1 MSAPTPVGLARAVDV
16 GADVI
21 VVGTG
26 AAALAAALAAHD
38 AGASVTVVERAD
50 SVGGTTAVSGGG
62 VWMPRNHV
70 SGGGDSRE
78 EALAYMTKLS
88 AGRVPSDLL
97 ARYVDDGVDV
107 LASLERRTKLRFQ
120 PISWPDYHPEMEGAR
135 RSGRM
140 IEPALFDTALL
151 GAWTGR
157 LRRAPVL
164 GLPLTLHESTVD
176 WRPSYTPERFEGAE
190 IKRRVGAGQVACG
203 QALVAALLEGCLA
216 RGIEPVL
223 GARAI
228 ELVVRQ
234 GRLDGLLV
242 EHDGTRVDLRASA
255 VVLGTGGF
263 EWNAELCARFLP
275 GPLTHPTSPPANQGD
290 GLLMAM
296 EVGADLANMTSAWWY
311 PAGIVPGEE
320 YEGRPLARFL
330 AVERTAPHSIIVD
343 RFGQRFV
350 NEAANYNDM
359 QKAFFA
365 FDANEAAPRHLPCWL
380 VMDQQY
386 RSRYPVIN
394 VRPGAPDPDW
404 LVVDDTLEGLAA
416 KVGIDPAGLVESVSR
431 WNAFVADGRDRDYG
445 RGDSFYD
452 RFHGDP
458 TASHPNLGSIER
470 APYYACPVHLGSVGT
485 SGGPRIDAGARVQHV
500 RDRPIPGLFG
510 AGNVVAS
517 PAGPAYFGGGTT
529 IGMALVWGHI
539 AGEGAARFART
550 TSEGNAGRQAPAVA
564 FRSEGGRGHG

>member
-1 MSAPTPVGLARAVDV
+1 MSAGAPLD
-16 GADVI
+16 ADVI

-70 SGGGDSRE
+70 SGGDDSAE
-78 EALAYMTKLS
+78 EALAYMRRLS
-88 AGRVPSDLL
+88 GGRVPAELL
-97 ARYVDDGVDV
+97 SRYVDDGAGII
-107 LASLERRTKLRFQ
+107 ASLEQRTRLRFQ
-120 PISWPDYHPEMEGAR
+120 PMSWPDYHPEMEGAR
-135 RSGRM
+135 TSGRM
-140 IEPALFDTALL
+140 IEPSLFDANVL
-151 GAWTGR
+151 GTWATR

-164 GLPLTLHESTVD
+164 GLPLTLQESTVD
-176 WRPSYTPERFEGAE
+176 WRPSYTPERFDSGE
-190 IKRRVGAGQVACG
+190 IKRRVAAGQVTCG
-203 QALVAALLEGCLA
+203 QALVAGLLDGCLA

-223 GARAI
+223 GARAL
-228 ELVVRQ
+228 ELIVRN
-234 GRLDGLLV
+234 GRLAGMLI
-242 EHDGTRVDLRASA
+242 EHDGARVDVSASA
-255 VVLGTGGF
+255 VVLASGGY
-263 EWNAELCARFLP
+263 EWNSELCSRFLP
-275 GPLTHPTSPPANQGD
+275 GPLTHPTSPPGNEGD

-296 EVGADLANMTSAWWY
+296 ELGADLANMNSAWWY
-311 PAGIVPGEE
+311 PAGIVPGEQ
-320 YEGRPLARFL
+320 YEGRQLARFI
-330 AVERTAPHSIIVD
+330 AVERTAPHSIMVD

-365 FDANEAAPRHLPCWL
+365 FDANDAAPRHLPCWL
-380 VMDQQY
+380 IMDRQY

-404 LVVDDTLEGLAA
+404 LIVDDTLDGLAA
-416 KVGIDPAGLVESVSR
+416 QAGIDGVGLLETVQR
-431 WNAFVADGRDRDYG
+431 WNTFVASGRDRDFG
-445 RGDSFYD
+445 RGDSLYD

-458 TASHPNLGSIER
+458 KAPHPNLGSIEQP
-470 APYYACPVHLGSVGT
+470 PYYACPVYLGAVGT
-485 SGGPRIDAGARVQHV
+485 SGGPRIDVEGQVQHV
-500 RDRPIPGLFG
+500 RDRPIPGLYG

-539 AGEGAARFART
+539 AGAGAASF
-550 TSEGNAGRQAPAVA
+550 V
-564 FRSEGGRGHG
+564 RGAT